1 MSTAASPTGASFLRR
16 RGARVALGAASV
28 AGLSLLTASPA
39 FAATDADCTD
49 ANTVDA
55 GAGGTLADIQSLLD
69 ADTAVICLGGVFDV
83 STTLTFDYELTLYGL
98 SGAVLDGGG
107 DTQILRALSEDAV
120 TVQNLVFSNGSA
132 SDGGA
137 ISAYDV
143 TTIDSRFESNEA
155 FLGGA
160 ISAYSVVS
168 EGSTFVDNT
177 AELGGAIQTYDFADI
192 STSTFT
198 DNGANYGGAVF
209 SYGYVGIDSSTFEG
223 NFAEGAGGAVL
234 ADEEFWVVNSTFV
247 GNTVAEG
254 AGGAINGD
262 YGTVLQSTFLDNTA
276 DTGQA
281 LYSWDDGV
289 VEVRGNIFS
298 GASSSAQIDGFEEAT
313 VTDLGGN
320 LFSTT
325 AATETFLSDVQSST
339 GFGLPVA
346 LLFDGATLADNGG
359 PTETVALYAGSPA
372 VDAVPVGEPSV
383 TVDQRGV
390 PRDAR
395 SDAGAYEYVPAPAP
409 QALAATGSTT
419 AGWAAAAAGALL
431 AAGAAV
437 IATARRRRA

>member
-1 MSTAASPTGASFLRR
+1 MSTAPSPPGASFLGR

-28 AGLSLLTASPA
+28 AGLSILTASPA
-39 FAATDADCTD
+39 FAATDADCAD

-55 GAGGTLADIQSLLD
+55 GAGGTLAEIQSLLD

-107 DTQILRALSEDAV
+107 DTQILLALSDDAV
-120 TVQNLVFSNGSA
+120 TVQNLVFSNGVA

-143 TTIDSRFESNEA
+143 TTIDSRFESNDA

-177 AELGGAIQTYDFADI
+177 AELGGAIMAYDFADV

-198 DNGANYGGAVF
+198 ENEAEYGGAVF

-223 NFAEGAGGAVL
+223 NFAGSAGGAVL
-234 ADEEFWVVNSTFV
+234 ADAEFWVVNSTFV
-247 GNTVAEG
+247 SNSSEG
-254 AGGAINGD
+254 VGGAINGD

-276 DTGQA
+276 ESGQA

-298 GASSSAQIDGFEEAT
+298 GASSSAQLDGFEDAT
-313 VTDLGGN
+313 ITDLGGN
-320 LFSTT
+320 LFST
-325 AATETFLSDVQSST
+325 AEATETFLSDVQSST

-419 AGWAAAAAGALL
+419 VGWAAAAAGVLL

-437 IATARRRRA
+437 VATARRRRA